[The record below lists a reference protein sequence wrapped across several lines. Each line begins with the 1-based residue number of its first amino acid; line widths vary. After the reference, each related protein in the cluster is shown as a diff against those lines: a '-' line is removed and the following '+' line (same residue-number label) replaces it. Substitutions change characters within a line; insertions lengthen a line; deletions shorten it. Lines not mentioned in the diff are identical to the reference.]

1 MLWVSF
7 GDRHRV
13 SLPLFPPFTTR
24 DPDDYN
30 NGNTLSG
37 MKLRYSCGLLPFH
50 SLAYLLIT
58 LHPRLRTYPPVLVHF
73 DTILGASLTYNHA
86 YSITI
91 ITSLFFEVLDLHPIP
106 CSLLT
111 HRLYSTLGHPGIF
124 FWGPPITENKRFWI
138 FGFHGTTLYLFTYL
152 PTYLPKCYIYTL
164 REQFIKK
171 KL

>member
-1 MLWVSF
+1 LLWVSF

-124 FWGPPITENKRFWI
+124 FLGLLLQKTSDS
-138 FGFHGTTLYLFTYL
+138 GFLVFMVLPCIYLRTYL
-152 PTYLPKCYIYTL
+152 RTYLNVIYIHSENNL
-164 REQFIKK
+164 
-171 KL
+171 